1 MAGDYKK
8 PEKIFFILSAVS
20 EVLSMSNEPQQL
32 LDMTLDTLF
41 EVLKIDCCWVQLL
54 SLESRKLWLAAYRG
68 FTPEMKH
75 EIGSMHLGQSFGN
88 QVAGLGHK
96 IVIPDLSRDSE
107 RGLSSFSKA
116 GFRSLVAVPMRTY
129 RVQGV
134 LGIAF
139 RTKKRFLTQ
148 VTELLTV
155 IASLIGV
162 ALDKANLYQRMLV
175 REKQLSTGIQLSV
188 TSNLGKDGIHQ
199 DLVTELKEAVEK
211 WAMAT
216 GEAEKAAEQI
226 ARLTLP
232 SQANSYERQGD
243 RAAVPKKARVTD
255 KIKVFIVDRDLL
267 FCQGLRLYLSQTRD
281 MEVIGNS
288 EDFAKDTA
296 LMIEELASDV
306 VLVDADLPSLS
317 GFDLARQLTRHSPSI
332 AVIMLVPYEDDNH
345 ILEALRAGVAG
356 YLSKGITGEGL
367 ASAVRRVFKG
377 EHIISELLVRPRTA
391 QRVLLQLQDMEKEGS
406 AKTLSP
412 QEMEMLGY
420 FAYSYSPKQV
430 AHAVAISDET
440 IKESLASIASKLVAD
455 GRTQ

>member
-88 QVAGLGHK
+88 QVAGLGNK

-162 ALDKANLYQRMLV
+162 ALDKANLYQRTLV

-188 TSNLGKDGIHQ
+188 TSNLGKDDIHQ

-232 SQANSYERQGD
+232 SQANSFERQGD
-243 RAAVPKKARVTD
+243 RAAVPKKARVSD
-255 KIKVFIVDRDLL
+255 KIRVFIVDRDLL
-267 FCQGLRLYLSQTRD
+267 FCQGLRQYLSQTHD

-288 EDFAKDTA
+288 EDFAEDTA

-345 ILEALRAGVAG
+345 ILEALKAGVAG

-377 EHIISELLVRPRTA
+377 EHIISELLVRPRAA
-391 QRVLLQLQDMEKEGS
+391 QRVLQQLQDMEKEGS

-430 AHAVAISDET
+430 AHAMAISDET

>member
-88 QVAGLGHK
+88 QVAGLGNK

-162 ALDKANLYQRMLV
+162 ALDKANLYQRTLV

-188 TSNLGKDGIHQ
+188 TSNLGKDDIHQ

-232 SQANSYERQGD
+232 SQANSFERQGD
-243 RAAVPKKARVTD
+243 RAAVPKKARVSN
-255 KIKVFIVDRDLL
+255 KIRVSIVDRDLL
-267 FCQGLRLYLSQTRD
+267 FCQGLRQYLSRTHD
-281 MEVIGNS
+281 VEAIGNS
-288 EDFAKDTA
+288 EDFAEDTA

-345 ILEALRAGVAG
+345 ILEAVKAGVAG

-391 QRVLLQLQDMEKEGS
+391 QRVLQQLQDMEKEGS

-430 AHAVAISDET
+430 AHAMAISDET